1 VERYRF
7 TAADDEILKEF
18 VRIAANVDLDAVDH
32 NQFTRYAKRQGV
44 YYWVKRFRGER
55 FKIYAGR
62 TNSLPRRVRE
72 YANRFQSGVPNDY
85 KLRHF
90 QDWMRERFP
99 DAEFDLYFLETSN
112 HGEREKEIL
121 RKTRPFINKR
131 AEADSAALLA
141 ANREFFRIGF
151 EKRLLETPAVS
162 APKHRL
168 KASRS
173 EPQGSPRGTT
183 RTRRRIAVGGELDP
197 GRQKARERFL
207 AIGKF
212 RDGTNQ
218 AAILAH
224 LQRPE
229 GATEAEMKAA
239 CRNPKRK
246 SPIMTDVKDV
256 AAIVNRKLA
265 WLGGGTERRYYLST
279 EPYGA

>member
-18 VRIAANVDLDAVDH
+18 TRVAAHVDLDTVDH
-32 NQFTRYAKRQGV
+32 QQFTRYAKRHGV
-44 YYWVKRFRGER
+44 YWWVMRYRGEL

-62 TNSLPRRVRE
+62 TNSLPRRIRE
-72 YANRFQSGVPNDY
+72 YANSFQPGVPNDY

-99 DAEFDLYFLETSN
+99 DAELDLYFLETSN
-112 HGEREKEIL
+112 HHEREKEIL
-121 RKTRPFINKR
+121 RQTRPFINKR
-131 AEADSAALLA
+131 AQADSAVLLG
-141 ANREFFRIGF
+141 ANREFFRAGF

-162 APKHRL
+162 IPKQRP
-168 KASRS
+168 KAARS
-173 EPQGSPRGTT
+173 NTRGSVRGAA
-183 RTRRRIAVGGELDP
+183 RTRRRITVGDDLDP
-197 GRQKARERFL
+197 ERQKARERF
-207 AIGKF
+207 AATGKF
-212 RDGTNQ
+212 KEGSNQ
-218 AAILAH
+218 AVILGLLH
-224 LQRPE
+224 RPN

-239 CRNPKRK
+239 CRNPNRR

-265 WLGGGTERRYYLST
+265 WFGGGGERRYYLST